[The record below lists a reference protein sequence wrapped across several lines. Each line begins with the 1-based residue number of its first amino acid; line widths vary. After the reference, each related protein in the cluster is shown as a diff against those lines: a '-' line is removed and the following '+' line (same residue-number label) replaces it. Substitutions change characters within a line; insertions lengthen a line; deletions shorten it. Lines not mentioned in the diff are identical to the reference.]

1 MEQPVIRQEEQK
13 DHPAVFKLIQQAF
26 ESEAL
31 SDHKEQFL
39 VERLRQSSAFIPE
52 LSIVAEQ
59 NNRVVGYILLTRI
72 TIQTEKQT
80 WNSLA
85 LAPVAVSPSH
95 QGKGIGGELIQYAH
109 KQAKTL
115 GEKSVV
121 LLGHA
126 HYYPRFGYK
135 TADSYQIQLPFE
147 APSENCMAVELIE
160 GGLDEVQGIV
170 HYPAA
175 FFE

>member
-1 MEQPVIRQEEQK
+1 MESFVIRQETSK
-13 DHPAVFKLIQQAF
+13 DYPAVFELIQQAF

-39 VERLRQSSAFIPE
+39 VERLRQSPAFIPE
-52 LSIVAEQ
+52 LSIVAAQ
-59 NNRVVGYILLTRI
+59 NDIVVGYILLTRI
-72 TIQTEKQT
+72 TIQAKEQT

-85 LAPVAVSPSH
+85 LAPVAVSPNH
-95 QGKGIGGELIQYAH
+95 QGQGIGGALIQYAH
-109 KQAKTL
+109 RKARAL
-115 GEKSVV
+115 GEKSVI

-135 TADSYQIQLPFE
+135 PTDEYSIQLPFE
-147 APSENCMAVELIE
+147 APRENCMAIELIE
-160 GGLDEVQGIV
+160 EGLDDVQGMV